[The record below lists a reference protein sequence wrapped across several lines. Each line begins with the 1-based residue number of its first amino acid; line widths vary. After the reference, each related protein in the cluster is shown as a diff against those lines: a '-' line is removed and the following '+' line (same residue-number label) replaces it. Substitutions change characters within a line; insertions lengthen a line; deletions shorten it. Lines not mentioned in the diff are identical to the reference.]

1 MQTVSR
7 FSEIDR
13 SPNVKARL
21 RLSKVSILGYFFNTA
36 CLKLFGFCIWDSI
49 RSIETIKKDRS
60 TIRLSTRG
68 CTDLNMITSML
79 VCVQGL
85 SLYQSSRL
93 SLEKKRRKEIKLS
106 YFVCLRLLRRV
117 KMSTG
122 NSNTLWHWLYCVICT
137 ENEKLSRTWSWT
149 WMSAHICNLVSMF
162 FNHVIL
168 V

>member
-13 SPNVKARL
+13 SQNVKARL

-93 SLEKKRRKEIKLS
+93 SLEKKKRKEIKLNYPILCAWDFWEES
-106 YFVCLRLLRRV
+106 RCLPVTRKLFGTDCFVLYAPRMKNYPGPEVGLECLLI
-117 KMSTG
+117 
-122 NSNTLWHWLYCVICT
+122 Y
-137 ENEKLSRTWSWT
+137 
-149 WMSAHICNLVSMF
+149 
-162 FNHVIL
+162 VIL
-168 V
+168 